1 MRARDLAR
9 YRKLVGVW
17 HRFEKVIGGSPDASI
32 AEPFPAPND
41 WVQGKGG
48 YDIVLRQLHD
58 LLIEH
63 LS

>member
-1 MRARDLAR
+1 MSDAITRE
-9 YRKLVGVW
+9 
-17 HRFEKVIGGSPDASI
+17 RFEEAIVDSADASV
-32 AEPFPAPND
+32 AEPFPAPNA

-58 LLIEH
+58 LLIDQ